1 MFDHCLYFNT
11 AALSR
16 RLEREWAE
24 AFAPFGLTAPQGFML
39 RAIIDRPGMLQS
51 ELAAELAIAR
61 STTTRA
67 LDTLEQKGLLERRRT
82 EGDGREISVY
92 PTAAAVAIKAP
103 LNSSAGSAA
112 EKIRK
117 ILGKE
122 EFADAVLKIRDVRS
136 ALE

>member
-1 MFDHCLYFNT
+1 
-11 AALSR
+11 
-16 RLEREWAE
+16 
-24 AFAPFGLTAPQGFML
+24 
-39 RAIIDRPGMLQS
+39 MLQS

-82 EGDGREISVY
+82 DGDGREISVY
-92 PTAAAVAIKAP
+92 PTPAGIEIKVA
-103 LNSSAGSAA
+103 LNASAGGAA

-117 ILGKE
+117 ILGKQ
-122 EFADAVLKIRDVRS
+122 EFTDAVLKIRDVRA

>member
-16 RLEREWAE
+16 RLEREWAG

-51 ELAAELAIAR
+51 ELAVELSIAR

-67 LDTLEQKGLLERRRT
+67 LDALAGKGFLQRRKT
-82 EGDGREISVY
+82 QGDGRETAVF
-92 PTAAAVAIKAP
+92 PTSAALAIKVPLNASAGGAAA
-103 LNSSAGSAA
+103 
-112 EKIRK
+112 KIGK
-117 ILGKE
+117 ILGKA
-122 EFADAVLKIRDVRS
+122 EFAEAVLKIRAVRS

>member
-51 ELAAELAIAR
+51 ELAKKLAIAR

-67 LDTLEQKGLLERRRT
+67 LDTMEQKGLLERRRT
-82 EGDGREISVY
+82 DGDGREISIH
-92 PTAAAVAIKAP
+92 PSAAAIAMQGP
-103 LNSSAGSAA
+103 LNASAGGAA

-117 ILGKE
+117 ILGKQ
-122 EFADAVLKIRDVRS
+122 EFS
-136 ALE
+136 